1 MLQYPQCLNMPQY
14 VLMSLNIPECPWR
27 CLKMSE
33 LAVLNMPGF
42 SMKLI
47 ILDIWKGFQYATENK
62 CARVLNI
69 SRYSYNNPIIVV
81 ANVIILKF
89 LSARFVDPGAPQ
101 LTILFLLTRV
111 RT

>member
-1 MLQYPQCLNMPQY
+1 MRQKIN
-14 VLMSLNIPECPWR
+14 
-27 CLKMSE
+27 
-33 LAVLNMPGF
+33 APGF
-42 SMKLI
+42 YH
-47 ILDIWKGFQYATENK
+47 D
-62 CARVLNI
+62 I

>member
-1 MLQYPQCLNMPQY
+1 
-14 VLMSLNIPECPWR
+14 
-27 CLKMSE
+27 MSE

-47 ILDIWKGFQYATENK
+47 ILENK